1 MPFPART
8 WMLATTIVFGI
19 LGLLSLLPALTS
31 FFLFDA
37 PGSEKN
43 PCTIALFISA
53 LTMPLN
59 CAASMALSWI
69 FYLRKHFAAAR
80 WISLFPVINLVTG
93 ACALLWLE
101 IFNHGN
107 FS

>member
-37 PGSEKN
+37 PGSEK
-43 PCTIALFISA
+43 ILASSLSSSA
-53 LTMPLN
+53 P
-59 CAASMALSWI
+59 
-69 FYLRKHFAAAR
+69 
-80 WISLFPVINLVTG
+80 
-93 ACALLWLE
+93 
-101 IFNHGN
+101 
-107 FS
+107 